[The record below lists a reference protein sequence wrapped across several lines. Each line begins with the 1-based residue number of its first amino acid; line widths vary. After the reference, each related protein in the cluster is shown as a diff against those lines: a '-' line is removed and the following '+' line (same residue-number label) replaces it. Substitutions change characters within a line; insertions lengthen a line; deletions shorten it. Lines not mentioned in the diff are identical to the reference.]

1 MVKNNDVEDYRHDA
15 TRKNNPPAGL
25 AAIYEKPEKETK
37 RYTYDPHLD
46 PQLVWA
52 GKAGLKCYE
61 IDPDQ
66 TSFEVDVVSLHIHER
81 VSTKAIINAVKRNG
95 KTVQLKLFE
104 EPELPMDK
112 QIEFYKHEMGWVNRL
127 ILGDSLLVMNSLLV
141 KEGMAGKVQM
151 IYIDPPYG
159 IKYSSNF
166 QPRIDK
172 KDVKEKDEDLTRE
185 PEQIKAYRDT
195 WQLGIHSYLSYL
207 RDRLL
212 LCRELLA
219 ETGSI
224 FVQINDENLHLV
236 RCLMDEVFGRENFV
250 AVIAFRKKQMP
261 LGAKYLDSIC
271 DYLLW
276 YAKNKQ
282 QMKYKQLFVEK
293 RAEGDS
299 VWSWVDFPSFE
310 RRRMSK
316 EEINNHSLLPKGSRV
331 FQSQRL
337 KPAGFNASCVFNVEF
352 EGKIYSPPG
361 SWVTNKEGMQ
371 RLIEARRVIP
381 AGNTL
386 RYVQYHDDY
395 PVMVLTNMW
404 LDVGGEPDKLYAVQT
419 NTKVVERCILMTTD
433 PGDLVFDP
441 TCGSGTTA
449 YCAEKW
455 GRRWITC
462 DTSRVAL
469 AIARQRLMTAVFDY
483 YELADPE
490 KGVSGGFIY
499 ETVPHITLQSIAN
512 NSKIDEIAEKYNPK
526 IQETLDELNK
536 VLGKDMKEW
545 EVPRECPDSW
555 NDKARTL
562 HQRFWEL
569 KRQKREEIEKAIRE
583 NAPQEILY
591 DRPKINKKK
600 VRVCGPFTVEA
611 IPIPAVED
619 PSQSPIEQFEDEEFI
634 DESAT
639 NYIDFMIEQLR
650 QVGYILF
657 PGNRKM
663 ELNNVRAVNI
673 GMIHAEAETKEN
685 GTVKRVAISFG
696 PQYGPIT
703 VAQVNETIP
712 AARFNNYDILIFA
725 GFAIDPEAQAIIQ
738 KAPVPGMTILFANVS
753 PDVMLKDL
761 LKTTKST
768 PIFTVFGE
776 PDIVIVSKENANNWQ
791 KEYEIPQL
799 KDGEYCVILRGVDV
813 YDPNT
818 GTVEHV
824 SGEDVAAW
832 FLDTDY
838 NGMSFHI
845 CQAFF
850 PPTDAWKKLKKA
862 LKAHIEPEIFDM
874 MRGVV
879 SLPFK
884 LGEHKKIAVK
894 VIDFRG
900 NEVIKIVRVG
910 DSDDRQA

>member
-1 MVKNNDVEDYRHDA
+1 MVKNGAVEDYRHDA

-25 AAIYEKPEKETK
+25 AAIYEKPKKETK
-37 RYTYDPHLD
+37 KYAYDPHLD

-81 VSTKAIINAVKRNG
+81 VSTKAIIDAVKRNG

-112 QIEFYKHEMGWVNRL
+112 QIEFYKHEMGWANRL

-172 KDVKEKDEDLTRE
+172 RDVKDKDEDLTRE

-250 AVIAFRKKQMP
+250 AIIPFKKAR
-261 LGAKYLDSIC
+261 GFTSKYLPVTC
-271 DYLLW
+271 DYLIW

-282 QMKYKQLFVEK
+282 MMKYRPLYVEK
-293 RAEGDS
+293 GPGTDIGGS
-299 VWSWVDFPSFE
+299 YQYVMLPDGTL
-310 RRRMSK
+310 RRLTK
-316 EEINNHSLLPKGSRV
+316 EELEEPSKL
-331 FQSQRL
+331 
-337 KPAGFNASCVFNVEF
+337 
-352 EGKIYSPPG
+352 PPG
-361 SWVTNKEGMQ
+361 SRIFELNVLESENPRFPFEFRGKVFNQRWKTNIQGLR
-371 RLIEARRVIP
+371 RLAEAGRLYI
-381 AGNTL
+381 AGKTI
-386 RYVQYHDDY
+386 RYIRFLDDY
-395 PVMVLTNMW
+395 PVALLVDNWYDT
-404 LDVGGEPDKLYAVQT
+404 GAEREKLYAVQT

-462 DTSRVAL
+462 DTSRVAI

-490 KGVSGGFIY
+490 RGVSGGFIY

-512 NSKIDEIAEKYNPK
+512 NPKIDEIAEKYNPK
-526 IQETLDELNK
+526 IQETLNELNK
-536 VLGKDMKEW
+536 SLGKDMKEW
-545 EVPRECPDSW
+545 EVPRDCPDNW
-555 NDKARTL
+555 GDEARIL
-562 HQRFWEL
+562 HQKFWQL
-569 KRQKREEIEKAIRE
+569 KRQKQEEIDKAIKE

-611 IPIPAVED
+611 IPVPAVED
-619 PSQSPIEQFEDEEFI
+619 PSLSPIPQFEDEEFI

-650 QVGYILF
+650 QVGYVQF

-663 ELNNVRAVNI
+663 ELSNVRAVNI
-673 GMIHAEAETKEN
+673 GMIHAEAETEEN

-703 VAQVNETIP
+703 VTQVNETIP

-776 PDIVIVSKENANNWQ
+776 PDIVIVTKENAKDWQ
-791 KEYEIPQL
+791 KEYEVPQL

-838 NGMSFHI
+838 NGMSFRI

-850 PPTDAWKKLKKA
+850 PPADAWKKLKKA
-862 LKAHIEPEIFDM
+862 LKAHIDPEVFDR

-884 LGEHKKIAVK
+884 PGEHGKIAVK

-900 NEVIKIVRVG
+900 NEVIKIVKLG
-910 DSDDRQA
+910 DSGDR